1 MATIIDALVVTL
13 KLDNRGFSNEVK
25 KATAE
30 NDKLSAAIDN
40 VSDSSADLTITIK
53 NQADETKKAAKKQD
67 DFTKS
72 INNGIKAIG
81 ALFATIMASSGLSKL
96 ISEIQKSNDQLYF
109 LSKNLGMSAT
119 EIKKWQNMAEM
130 SGGSADGMA
139 ASMSNL
145 SKSLWDLVTIGDS
158 SVLPYFNAL
167 NVGVVD
173 SGGKLRDLDAIL
185 LDVADSLSGMS
196 RPQAYNIAKN
206 MGFDEGTINTL
217 LQGRDAMQEMLDTQR
232 GLVIS
237 SEEELEISRQLN
249 KQNAQVRQGWEGL
262 KTLLANYLMPS
273 LLKFSEMVTGVLMFL
288 NKNRDTAVTVFK
300 GIGIVLGILLIPMV
314 IKAATAFLGMFGAI
328 GLVPLAL
335 LALGSSL
342 WLLYDDFKK
351 WKAGGE
357 SLLGDYWKKWDET
370 ITPIVKM
377 LDDFKD
383 WFKDTTIGKWFTD
396 QDGNLET
403 WKVALGAFGLWFA
416 GKWVIGITAGLLKIG
431 AGFTAMFGWPGL
443 LVAGLI
449 TALGIW
455 QMKLNELDL
464 SPLMTAAAE
473 AKIKFDDLTK
483 SINMFRDAKN
493 GIDKVQAGIRAG
505 SEIIPGGSLA
515 KLAIDNKI
523 VDKVTGK
530 VKKDGLL
537 KSLNDAAVGAYS
549 YLASGKS
556 SSSSGFTATG
566 VDVPNQDKRIY
577 KTSNGDVVREG
588 GSRAWRNNNPSNM
601 IWGEGAK
608 KLGAIGHDFN
618 AQGHV
623 MAIFPDKET
632 GDKAREWMLFESNWA
647 KQLATK
653 SDYGA
658 GLGYRDK
665 TLSQALASHSPPEA
679 ANDTAAYIRDALAAV
694 GGKDKRMGDYTS
706 DERRAILDIIDK
718 KEGWGVGKEYA
729 ANSPKNINAERL
741 LENIVAFNQQISQP
755 LTPNAMPGIQQTMAN
770 SQALQSGSKSIT
782 YNIDSKVENLNVNT
796 SASTISGTVT
806 DARDAWRSDL
816 FQTITP
822 MS

>member
-273 LLKFSEMVTGVLMFL
+273 LLKFSEKVSGFLMFL
-288 NKNRDTAVTVFK
+288 NKNRDTAVTLFK
-300 GIGIVLGILLIPMV
+300 GIGIAIGLFLIPMAL
-314 IKAATAFLGMFGAI
+314 KAATAFMAMFAPLFGGVGLI
-328 GLVPLAL
+328 LLLGLVLA
-335 LALGSSL
+335 G
-342 WLLYDDFKK
+342 LYDDY
-351 WKAGGE
+351 E
-357 SLLGDYWKKWDET
+357 TWKKGGDSLFDYSGWEENIEMVLT
-370 ITPIVKM
+370 ALKG
-377 LDDFKD
+377 LKD

-416 GKWVIGITAGLLKIG
+416 GKWVVGITAGFLKIG
-431 AGFTAMFGWPGL
+431 AGFLALFGWPGL
-443 LVAGLI
+443 LVAGLV

-473 AKIKFDDLTK
+473 AKIKVDDLTK
-483 SINMFRDAKN
+483 SLDMLRNAES
-493 GIDKVQAGIRAG
+493 GGDKAQALIRAG
-505 SEIIPGGSLA
+505 SDIIPGGNFLKMGIDA
-515 KLAIDNKI
+515 KLPEKIRNKI
-523 VDKVTGK
+523 EKDGIKNSVTDLWGSTKDYLVSAGK
-530 VKKDGLL
+530 VQERNKKKSDDGKVASVHKERGLRYN
-537 KSLNDAAVGAYS
+537 SPLNLAYANQQGADNTGGWAKFDTEYNGIR
-549 YLASGKS
+549 AS
-556 SSSSGFTATG
+556 
-566 VDVPNQDKRIY
+566 
-577 KTSNGDVVREG
+577 
-588 GSRAWRNNNPSNM
+588 
-601 IWGEGAK
+601 
-608 KLGAIGHDFN
+608 
-618 AQGHV
+618 
-623 MAIFPDKET
+623 
-632 GDKAREWMLFESNWA
+632 A
-647 KQLATK
+647 KQLKMYYDGTSRAAGYKKLQTV
-653 SDYGA
+653 SDIIHQWAPKGHGKNDPVAYSNTVASRMGV
-658 GLGYRDK
+658 GVKDK
-665 TLSQALASHSPPEA
+665 IDLNNPAVMLSLMKEMSKVENNGKFPYSDQLAMSAIQGTGDPYANA
-679 ANDTAAYIRDALAAV
+679 AN
-694 GGKDKRMGDYTS
+694 
-706 DERRAILDIIDK
+706 
-718 KEGWGVGKEYA
+718 
-729 ANSPKNINAERL
+729 NINK
-741 LENIVAFNQQISQP
+741 FNEFVSKPIA
-755 LTPNAMPGIQQTMAN
+755 PNAAAGTRQIMDN
-770 SQALQSGSKSIT
+770 SQMLQSGSKT
-782 YNIDSKVENLNVNT
+782 VNNNVEANIENINVHT
-796 SASTISGTVT
+796 SASTLSGNVSDGLDVTV
-806 DARDAWRSDL
+806 RDHM
-816 FQTITP
+816 FQLITP

>member
-13 KLDNRGFSNEVK
+13 KLDKGKFSNDAK
-25 KATAE
+25 KATTESDRLA
-30 NDKLSAAIDN
+30 AAID
-40 VSDSSADLTITIK
+40 DLTAAIK
-53 NQADETKKAAKKQD
+53 GQGDETKKAKKKQD

-72 INNGIKAIG
+72 VNNGIKAVG
-81 ALFATIMASSGLSKL
+81 AFFTTILVSSGLSKL

-273 LLKFSEMVTGVLMFL
+273 FLKFSEKVSGFLMFL
-288 NKNRDTAVTVFK
+288 NKNRDTAVTLFK
-300 GIGIVLGILLIPMV
+300 GIGIAIGLFLIPMAL
-314 IKAATAFLGMFGAI
+314 KAATAFMAMFAPLFGGVGLILLLG
-328 GLVPLAL
+328 LAL
-335 LALGSSL
+335 AG
-342 WLLYDDFKK
+342 LYDDY
-351 WKAGGE
+351 E
-357 SLLGDYWKKWDET
+357 TWKKGGDSLFDYSGWEENIEMVLT
-370 ITPIVKM
+370 A
-377 LDDFKD
+377 LKD
-383 WFKDTTIGKWFTD
+383 LKEWFKDTTIGKWFTD
-396 QDGNLET
+396 QDGNIST
-403 WKVALGAFGLWFA
+403 WKAVLGGFLAWFT
-416 GKWVIGITAGLLKIG
+416 GKWVVGFLAGMTTAKFAVMFLSGALLTLTAGLTFAWYHISKLKD
-431 AGFTAMFGWPGL
+431 
-443 LVAGLI
+443 
-449 TALGIW
+449 
-455 QMKLNELDL
+455 LDL

-505 SEIIPGGSLA
+505 SEIIPGGNIFKA
-515 KLAIDNKI
+515 GIDNKI
-523 VDKVTGK
+523 VDKVIDK
-530 VKKDGLL
+530 VRKDGFL
-537 KSLNDAAVGAYS
+537 KSVNDAAVGAYS
-549 YLASGKS
+549 YLASAKYGDT
-556 SSSSGFTATG
+556 SGFTASG
-566 VDVPNQDKRIY
+566 VEVPHQDKRIY
-577 KTSNGDVVREG
+577 KTADGDVVREG
-588 GSRAWRNNNPSNM
+588 GSRSWRNNNPGNIIAGDYADSM
-601 IWGEGAK
+601 
-608 KLGAIGHDFN
+608 GAIGRDKMS
-618 AQGHV
+618 AGHV
-623 MAIFPDKET
+623 MAIFPTEEMGRIAKE
-632 GDKAREWMLFESNWA
+632 
-647 KQLATK
+647 QLIFRGANYK
-653 SDYGA
+653 NLKLSDAISRYA
-658 GLGYRDK
+658 
-665 TLSQALASHSPPEA
+665 PEFNSSGQRI
-679 ANDTAAYIRDALAAV
+679 NDTPQYIKNVLAAV
-694 GGKDKRMGDYTS
+694 GGSEKAMKDYTPS
-706 DERRAILDIIDK
+706 EQKAIIAAMKSTEDWSPGNEYRAGGQNKFDSEK
-718 KEGWGVGKEYA
+718 
-729 ANSPKNINAERL
+729 L
-741 LENIVAFNQQISQP
+741 LNNIVAFNRQISQP

-770 SQALQSGSKSIT
+770 SQALQSSSKSVT

-796 SASTISGTVT
+796 SSSTISGTVS
-806 DARDAWRSDL
+806 DGSNAWRENL

>member
-30 NDKLSAAIDN
+30 NDRLSAAIDN

-139 ASMSNL
+139 ASMSSL

-273 LLKFSEMVTGVLMFL
+273 FLKFSEKVSGFLMFL
-288 NKNRDTAVTVFK
+288 NKNRDTAVTLFK
-300 GIGIVLGILLIPMV
+300 GIGIAIGLFLIPMAL
-314 IKAATAFLGMFGAI
+314 KAATAFMAMFAPLFGGI
-328 GLVPLAL
+328 GLILLLGLVLA
-335 LALGSSL
+335 G
-342 WLLYDDFKK
+342 LYDDY
-351 WKAGGE
+351 E
-357 SLLGDYWKKWDET
+357 TWKKGGDSLFDYSGWEKNIEMVLTALKD
-370 ITPIVKM
+370 
-377 LDDFKD
+377 LKD

-416 GKWVIGITAGLLKIG
+416 GKWVVGITAGLLKIG
-431 AGFTAMFGWPGL
+431 AGFLAMFGWPGL
-443 LVAGLI
+443 LVAGLV

-483 SINMFRDAKN
+483 SINMFRDARN

-505 SEIIPGGSLA
+505 SEIIPGGNIFKA
-515 KLAIDNKI
+515 GIDNKI
-523 VDKVTGK
+523 VDKVIDK
-530 VKKDGLL
+530 VRKDGFL
-537 KSLNDAAVGAYS
+537 KSVNDAAVGAYS
-549 YLASGKS
+549 YLASAKS
-556 SSSSGFTATG
+556 GDTSGFTASG
-566 VDVPNQDKRIY
+566 VEVPHQDKRIY
-577 KTSNGDVVREG
+577 KTADGDVVREG
-588 GSRAWRNNNPSNM
+588 GSRSWRNNNPGNIIAGDYADSM
-601 IWGEGAK
+601 
-608 KLGAIGHDFN
+608 GAIGRDKMS
-618 AQGHV
+618 AGHV
-623 MAIFPDKET
+623 MAIFPTEEMGRIAKE
-632 GDKAREWMLFESNWA
+632 
-647 KQLATK
+647 QLIFRGANYK
-653 SDYGA
+653 NLKLSDAISRYA
-658 GLGYRDK
+658 
-665 TLSQALASHSPPEA
+665 PEFNSSGQRI
-679 ANDTAAYIRDALAAV
+679 NDTPQYIKNVLAAV
-694 GGKDKRMGDYTS
+694 GGSEKAMKDYTPS
-706 DERRAILDIIDK
+706 EQKAIIAAMKSTEDWSPGN
-718 KEGWGVGKEYA
+718 EYRVGGQNKFDSE
-729 ANSPKNINAERL
+729 KL
-741 LENIVAFNQQISQP
+741 LNNIVAFNRQISQP

-770 SQALQSGSKSIT
+770 SQALQSSSKSVT

-796 SASTISGTVT
+796 SSSTISGTVS
-806 DARDAWRSDL
+806 DGSNAWRENL

>member
-13 KLDNRGFSNEVK
+13 KLDKGKFSNDAK
-25 KATAE
+25 KATTESDRLA
-30 NDKLSAAIDN
+30 AAID
-40 VSDSSADLTITIK
+40 DLTAAIK
-53 NQADETKKAAKKQD
+53 GQGDETKKAKKKQD

-72 INNGIKAIG
+72 VNNGIKAVG
-81 ALFATIMASSGLSKL
+81 AFFTAILVSSGLSKL
-96 ISEIQKSNDQLYF
+96 ISEVNRANDQLYF

-217 LQGRDAMQEMLDTQR
+217 LQGRDAMQDMLDTQR

-273 LLKFSEMVTGVLMFL
+273 FLKFSEKVSGFLMFL
-288 NKNRDTAVTVFK
+288 NKNRDTAVTLFK
-300 GIGIVLGILLIPMV
+300 GIGIAIGLFLIPMAL
-314 IKAATAFLGMFGAI
+314 KAATAFMAMFAPLFGGVGLI
-328 GLVPLAL
+328 LLLGLVLA
-335 LALGSSL
+335 G
-342 WLLYDDFKK
+342 LYDDY
-351 WKAGGE
+351 E
-357 SLLGDYWKKWDET
+357 TWKKGGDSLFDYSGWEENIEMVLT
-370 ITPIVKM
+370 ALKG
-377 LDDFKD
+377 LKD

-416 GKWVIGITAGLLKIG
+416 GKWVLGITGGLLKIG
-431 AGFTAMFGWPGL
+431 AGFAAMFGWPGL
-443 LVAGLI
+443 LVAGLV

-505 SEIIPGGSLA
+505 SEIIPGGNIFKA
-515 KLAIDNKI
+515 GIDNKI
-523 VDKVTGK
+523 VDKVIDK
-530 VKKDGLL
+530 VRKDGFL
-537 KSLNDAAVGAYS
+537 KSVNDAAVGAYS
-549 YLASGKS
+549 YLASAKS
-556 SSSSGFTATG
+556 GDTSGFTASG
-566 VDVPNQDKRIY
+566 VEVPHQDKRIY
-577 KTSNGDVVREG
+577 KTADGDVVREG
-588 GSRAWRNNNPSNM
+588 GSRSWRNNNPGNIIAGDYADSM
-601 IWGEGAK
+601 
-608 KLGAIGHDFN
+608 GAIGRDKMS
-618 AQGHV
+618 AGHV
-623 MAIFPDKET
+623 MAIFPTEEMGRIAKE
-632 GDKAREWMLFESNWA
+632 
-647 KQLATK
+647 QLIFRGANYK
-653 SDYGA
+653 NLKLSDAISRYA
-658 GLGYRDK
+658 
-665 TLSQALASHSPPEA
+665 PEFNSSGQRI
-679 ANDTAAYIRDALAAV
+679 NDTPQYIKNVLAVV
-694 GGKDKRMGDYTS
+694 GGSEKAMKDYTPS
-706 DERRAILDIIDK
+706 EQKAIIAAMKSTEDWSPGSEYRAGGQNKFDSEK
-718 KEGWGVGKEYA
+718 
-729 ANSPKNINAERL
+729 L
-741 LENIVAFNQQISQP
+741 LNNIVAFNRQISQP

-770 SQALQSGSKSIT
+770 SQALQSSSKSVT

-796 SASTISGTVT
+796 SSSTISGTVS
-806 DARDAWRSDL
+806 DGSNAWRENL

>member
-13 KLDNRGFSNEVK
+13 KLDKGKFSNDAK
-25 KATAE
+25 KATTESDRLA
-30 NDKLSAAIDN
+30 AAID
-40 VSDSSADLTITIK
+40 DLTAAIK
-53 NQADETKKAAKKQD
+53 GQGDETKKAKKKQD

-72 INNGIKAIG
+72 VNNGIKAVG
-81 ALFATIMASSGLSKL
+81 AFFTTILVSSGLSKL

-217 LQGRDAMQEMLDTQR
+217 LQGRDAMQEMLETQR

-273 LLKFSEMVTGVLMFL
+273 LLKFSEKVSGFLMFL
-288 NKNRDTAVTVFK
+288 NKNRDTAVTLFK
-300 GIGIVLGILLIPMV
+300 GIGIAIGLFLIPMAL
-314 IKAATAFLGMFGAI
+314 KAATAFMAMFAPLFGGVGLI
-328 GLVPLAL
+328 LLLGLVLA
-335 LALGSSL
+335 G
-342 WLLYDDFKK
+342 LYDDY
-351 WKAGGE
+351 E
-357 SLLGDYWKKWDET
+357 TWKKGGDSLFDYSGWEENIEMVLT
-370 ITPIVKM
+370 A
-377 LDDFKD
+377 LKD
-383 WFKDTTIGKWFTD
+383 LKEWFKDTTIGKWFTD
-396 QDGNLET
+396 QDGNLEA

-416 GKWVIGITAGLLKIG
+416 GKWVVGITGGLLKIG
-431 AGFTAMFGWPGL
+431 AGFAAMFGWPGL

-449 TALGIW
+449 TALGLW
-455 QMKLNELDL
+455 QLKLNELDL

-505 SEIIPGGSLA
+505 SEIIPGGNIFKA
-515 KLAIDNKI
+515 GIDNKI
-523 VDKVTGK
+523 VDKVIDK
-530 VKKDGLL
+530 VRKDGFL
-537 KSLNDAAVGAYS
+537 KSVNDAAVGAYS
-549 YLASGKS
+549 YLASAKS
-556 SSSSGFTATG
+556 GDTSGFTASG
-566 VDVPNQDKRIY
+566 VEVPHQDKRIY
-577 KTSNGDVVREG
+577 KTADGDVVREG
-588 GSRAWRNNNPSNM
+588 GSRSWRNNNPGNIIAGDYADSM
-601 IWGEGAK
+601 
-608 KLGAIGHDFN
+608 GAIGRDKMS
-618 AQGHV
+618 AGHV
-623 MAIFPDKET
+623 MAIFPTEEMGRIAKE
-632 GDKAREWMLFESNWA
+632 
-647 KQLATK
+647 QLIFRGANYK
-653 SDYGA
+653 NLKLSDAISRYA
-658 GLGYRDK
+658 
-665 TLSQALASHSPPEA
+665 PEFNSSGQRI
-679 ANDTAAYIRDALAAV
+679 NDTPQYIKNVLAAV
-694 GGKDKRMGDYTS
+694 GGSEKAMKDYTPS
-706 DERRAILDIIDK
+706 EQKAIIAAMKSTED
-718 KEGWGVGKEYA
+718 WSPGKEYKVGGQ
-729 ANSPKNINAERL
+729 NKFDSEKL
-741 LENIVAFNQQISQP
+741 LNNIVAFNRQISQP

-770 SQALQSGSKSIT
+770 SQALQSSSKSVT

-796 SASTISGTVT
+796 SSSTISGTVS
-806 DARDAWRSDL
+806 DGSNAWRENL

>member
-288 NKNRDTAVTVFK
+288 NKNRDTAVSVFK
-300 GIGIVLGILLIPMV
+300 GIGIVLGVLLIPMV
-314 IKAATAFLGMFGAI
+314 IKAATAFLGMFAAI

-335 LALGSSL
+335 FALGAGL

-351 WKAGGE
+351 WKEGGE
-357 SLLGDYWKKWDET
+357 SLLGEYWKKWDST
-370 ITPIVKM
+370 ITPIIKL
-377 LDDFKD
+377 LDKLAD
-383 WFKDTTIGKWFTD
+383 WFKTTTIGKWFTD
-396 QDGNLET
+396 QEGNLNKLELAFAAFAT
-403 WKVALGAFGLWFA
+403 YIATKWAAKMLKAFGRVSKGAA
-416 GKWVIGITAGLLKIG
+416 GVGRGLGKGFVGKAGAVG
-431 AGFTAMFGWPGL
+431 VATYVASD
-443 LVAGLI
+443 LVDYA
-449 TALGIW
+449 
-455 QMKLNELDL
+455 LNEAFGEFDGYQRARTAPTWGYFWKSFFGEGDARWVDGVWVDNRGKQNGARLTENTLDIPTGDPERDTL
-464 SPLMTAAAE
+464 AAKVSKGELSLDEANDILMNGYDISSDTDGEDGSVARNHTERGLRYNSPLNLAYANQKGADNIGGW
-473 AKIKFDDLTK
+473 AKFDTEY
-483 SINMFRDAKN
+483 N
-493 GIDKVQAGIRAG
+493 GIRASANQLKMYYDG
-505 SEIIPGGSLA
+505 TSRAAGYQKLQTVWDIIHQWAPKGHGNNDPESYSNTVASRMGIGA
-515 KLAIDNKI
+515 KDKIDLNDNK
-523 VDKVTGK
+523 TM
-530 VKKDGLL
+530 L
-537 KSLNDAAVGAYS
+537 SL
-549 YLASGKS
+549 
-556 SSSSGFTATG
+556 
-566 VDVPNQDKRIY
+566 
-577 KTSNGDVVREG
+577 
-588 GSRAWRNNNPSNM
+588 M
-601 IWGEGAK
+601 
-608 KLGAIGHDFN
+608 
-618 AQGHV
+618 
-623 MAIFPDKET
+623 KE
-632 GDKAREWMLFESNWA
+632 M
-647 KQLATK
+647 
-653 SDYGA
+653 
-658 GLGYRDK
+658 
-665 TLSQALASHSPPEA
+665 
-679 ANDTAAYIRDALAAV
+679 
-694 GGKDKRMGDYTS
+694 
-706 DERRAILDIIDK
+706 
-718 KEGWGVGKEYA
+718 
-729 ANSPKNINAERL
+729 
-741 LENIVAFNQQISQP
+741 
-755 LTPNAMPGIQQTMAN
+755 
-770 SQALQSGSKSIT
+770 
-782 YNIDSKVENLNVNT
+782 SKVENNNKFPYSDGLAMAAINGTGDPAVNLANSLNSFNEFISKPIAPNAAVGTKQVMDNSQTLQSGNKTINNRVEANFGDININT
-796 SASTISGTVT
+796 SSATVSGNVA
-806 DARDAWRSDL
+806 DATTSARENM
-816 FQTITP
+816 FQLITP

>member
-30 NDKLSAAIDN
+30 NDRLSAAIDN

-300 GIGIVLGILLIPMV
+300 GIGIVLGVLLIPMV

-403 WKVALGAFGLWFA
+403 WKVALGAFGLWFG
-416 GKWVIGITAGLLKIG
+416 GKWVLGITGGLLKIG
-431 AGFTAMFGWPGL
+431 AGFAAMFGWPGL
-443 LVAGLI
+443 LVAGLV

-464 SPLMTAAAE
+464 SPLMTVAAE

-493 GIDKVQAGIRAG
+493 GIDKVHAGIRAG
-505 SEIIPGGSLA
+505 SEIIPGGNIFKA
-515 KLAIDNKI
+515 GIDNKVI
-523 VDKVTGK
+523 EKTK
-530 VKKDGLL
+530 AKIEKDGLKKTL
-537 KSLNDAAVGAYS
+537 SDGWGGLVS
-549 YLASGKS
+549 FMASGS
-556 SSSSGFTATG
+556 SSQSSATS
-566 VDVPNQDKRIY
+566 VSTPSKNKRIY
-577 KTSNGDVVREG
+577 NNSDGGFAREG
-588 GSRAWRNNNPSNM
+588 GSRSWRNNNPGNVEY
-601 IWGEGAK
+601 GDFAK
-608 KLGAIGHDFN
+608 RFGAIGTDGRF
-618 AQGHV
+618 
-623 MAIFPDKET
+623 AIFPTEEAGKKAKEH
-632 GDKAREWMLFESNWA
+632 LIFESGGA
-647 KQLATK
+647 RQLSTK
-653 SDYGA
+653 GDYGA

-665 TLSQALASHSPPEA
+665 TLSQMLTAYAPPEE
-679 ANDTAAYIRDALAAV
+679 NPTDVYIKRVLSAV
-694 GGKDKRMGDYTS
+694 GSEKRMGDYSTE
-706 DERRAILDIIDK
+706 ERAVILEAMK
-718 KEGWGVGKEYA
+718 KVEGWRAGEEYA
-729 ANSPKNINAERL
+729 LSNQKINSEKL
-741 LENIVAFNQQISQP
+741 LENIASFNQQISQP

-770 SQALQSGSKSIT
+770 SQALQAGSKSVT
-782 YNIDSKVENLNVNT
+782 YNITAPVENLNVNT
-796 SASTISGTVT
+796 SATTISGTVS

>member
-13 KLDNRGFSNEVK
+13 KLDNRGFSGEVK

-30 NDKLSAAIDN
+30 NDRLSAAIDG
-40 VSDSSADLTITIK
+40 VTDSSVDLTITIK
-53 NQADETKKAAKKQD
+53 NQADETKKATKKQD

-72 INNGIKAIG
+72 INNGIKALG
-81 ALFATIMASSGLSKL
+81 ALFSTIMVSSGLSKL
-96 ISEIQKSNDQLYF
+96 VTEIQKSNDQLYF

-119 EIKKWQNMAEM
+119 SIKKWQNMAEM

-173 SGGKLRDLDAIL
+173 SGGKLRNLDAIL

-217 LQGRDAMQEMLDTQR
+217 LQGRGAMQEMLDTQR
-232 GLVIS
+232 DMVIS

-249 KQNAQVRQGWEGL
+249 KQNAKVKQGWEGL

-273 LLKFSEMVTGVLMFL
+273 LLKFSEMVTGVLTFL
-288 NKNRDTAVTVFK
+288 NKNRDTAVSVFK
-300 GIGIVLGILLIPMV
+300 GIGIVLGVLLIPMV
-314 IKAATAFLGMFGAI
+314 IKAAMAFLGMFAAI

-335 LALGSSL
+335 FALGASL
-342 WLLYDDFKK
+342 WLMYDDFKK
-351 WKAGGE
+351 WKAGGK
-357 SLLGDYWKKWDET
+357 SLLGEYWKDWDET
-370 ITPIVKM
+370 ITPIIEM
-377 LDDFKD
+377 LDEFKE

-443 LVAGLI
+443 LVAGLV
-449 TALGIW
+449 TALGLW
-455 QMKLNELDL
+455 QLKLNDLDL
-464 SPLMTAAAE
+464 SPLMAAAVD

-493 GIDKVQAGIRAG
+493 GVDKVQAGIRAG
-505 SEIIPGGSLA
+505 SEIIPGGNIFKA
-515 KLAIDNKI
+515 GIDNKVI
-523 VDKVTGK
+523 EKTK
-530 VKKDGLL
+530 AKIEKDGLKKTL
-537 KSLNDAAVGAYS
+537 SDGWGGLVS
-549 YLASGKS
+549 FMASGS
-556 SSSSGFTATG
+556 SSQSSATSASA
-566 VDVPNQDKRIY
+566 PSKNKRIY
-577 KTSNGDVVREG
+577 NNSDGAFAREG
-588 GSRAWRNNNPSNM
+588 GSRSWRNNNPGNVEY
-601 IWGEGAK
+601 GDFAK
-608 KLGAIGHDFN
+608 RFGAIGTDGRF
-618 AQGHV
+618 
-623 MAIFPDKET
+623 AIFPTEEAGKKAKEH
-632 GDKAREWMLFESNWA
+632 LIFESGGA
-647 KQLATK
+647 RQLSTK
-653 SDYGA
+653 GDYGA

-665 TLSQALASHSPPEA
+665 TLSQMLTAYAPPEE
-679 ANDTAAYIRDALAAV
+679 NPTDVYIKRILSAV
-694 GGKDKRMGDYTS
+694 GAEKRMGDYTE
-706 DERRAILDIIDK
+706 DERSVILDAMK
-718 KEGWGVGKEYA
+718 KVEGWRSGEEYA
-729 ANSPKNINAERL
+729 LNQPKINSEKL
-741 LENIVAFNQQISQP
+741 LDNLVSFNQTISQP

-770 SQALQSGSKSIT
+770 SQALQSGSKSVT
-782 YNIDSKVENLNVNT
+782 YNITAPVENLNVNT
-796 SASTISGTVT
+796 TSTTVSGTVS
-806 DARDAWRSDL
+806 DGGIAWRENM
-816 FQTITP
+816 FQTVTP

>member
-217 LQGRDAMQEMLDTQR
+217 LQGRDAMEGMLDTQR

-273 LLKFSEMVTGVLMFL
+273 FLKFSEKVSGFLMFL
-288 NKNRDTAVTVFK
+288 NKNRDTAVTLFK
-300 GIGIVLGILLIPMV
+300 GIGIAIGLFLIPMAL
-314 IKAATAFLGMFGAI
+314 KAATAFMAMFAPLFGGVGLI
-328 GLVPLAL
+328 LLLGLVLA
-335 LALGSSL
+335 G
-342 WLLYDDFKK
+342 LYDDY
-351 WKAGGE
+351 E
-357 SLLGDYWKKWDET
+357 TWKKGGDSLFDYSGWEENIEMVLT
-370 ITPIVKM
+370 S
-377 LDDFKD
+377 LKD
-383 WFKDTTIGKWFTD
+383 LKEWFKDTTIGKWFTD

-403 WKVALGAFGLWFA
+403 WKVGLGAFGLWFA
-416 GKWVIGITAGLLKIG
+416 GKWVVGITAGLLKIG
-431 AGFTAMFGWPGL
+431 AGFAAMFGWPGL
-443 LVAGLI
+443 LVAGLV

-483 SINMFRDAKN
+483 SINMFRDARN

-505 SEIIPGGSLA
+505 SEIIPGGNIFKA
-515 KLAIDNKI
+515 GIDNKI
-523 VDKVTGK
+523 VEKTK
-530 VKKDGLL
+530 AKIEKDGLKKTL
-537 KSLNDAAVGAYS
+537 SDGWGGLVS
-549 YLASGKS
+549 FMASGS
-556 SSSSGFTATG
+556 SSQSSATS
-566 VDVPNQDKRIY
+566 VSAPSKNKRIY
-577 KTSNGDVVREG
+577 NNSDGGLAKEG
-588 GSRAWRNNNPSNM
+588 GSRSWRNNNPGNVEY
-601 IWGEGAK
+601 GDFAK
-608 KLGAIGHDFN
+608 RFGAIGTDGRF
-618 AQGHV
+618 
-623 MAIFPDKET
+623 AIFPTEEAGKKAKEH
-632 GDKAREWMLFESNWA
+632 LIFESGGA
-647 KQLATK
+647 RQLSTK
-653 SDYGA
+653 GDYGA

-665 TLSQALASHSPPEA
+665 TLSQMLTAYAPPEE
-679 ANDTAAYIRDALAAV
+679 NPTDVYIKRVLSAV
-694 GGKDKRMGDYTS
+694 GSEKRMGDYSTE
-706 DERRAILDIIDK
+706 ERAVILEAMK
-718 KEGWGVGKEYA
+718 KVEGWRVGEEYA
-729 ANSPKNINAERL
+729 LGNPKINSEKL
-741 LENIVAFNQQISQP
+741 LENIASFNQQISQP

-770 SQALQSGSKSIT
+770 SQALQSGSKSVT

-806 DARDAWRSDL
+806 DAHDAWRSDL

>member
-30 NDKLSAAIDN
+30 NDRLSAAIDN

-300 GIGIVLGILLIPMV
+300 GIGIVLGVLLIPMV
-314 IKAATAFLGMFGAI
+314 IKAAAAFLGMFGAI

-416 GKWVIGITAGLLKIG
+416 GKWVVGITGGLLKIG
-431 AGFTAMFGWPGL
+431 AGFAAMFGWPGL
-443 LVAGLI
+443 LVAGLV

-483 SINMFRDAKN
+483 SINMFRDSKN

-505 SEIIPGGSLA
+505 SEIIPGGNIF
-515 KLAIDNKI
+515 KTGIDNKI
-523 VDKVTGK
+523 VDKVIDK
-530 VKKDGLL
+530 VRKDGFL
-537 KSLNDAAVGAYS
+537 KSVNDAAVGAYS
-549 YLASGKS
+549 YLS
-556 SSSSGFTATG
+556 SAKYGDTSGFTASG
-566 VDVPNQDKRIY
+566 VEVPHWNKRVFKTQD
-577 KTSNGDVVREG
+577 GDVKREG
-588 GSRAWRNNNPSNM
+588 GSRSWRNNNPGNVEY
-601 IWGEGAK
+601 GDFAK
-608 KLGAIGHDFN
+608 KFGAIGTDGRF
-618 AQGHV
+618 
-623 MAIFPDKET
+623 AIFPTEEAGRKAKEY
-632 GDKAREWMLFESNWA
+632 LIFESNGGR
-647 KQLATK
+647 QLSTK
-653 SDYGA
+653 GDYGA
-658 GLGYRDK
+658 GLGYKDK
-665 TLSQALASHSPPEA
+665 TLSQML
-679 ANDTAAYIRDALAAV
+679 TAYAPKEENITNGYIKSVLSAV
-694 GGKDKRMGDYTS
+694 GVEKRMGDYTS
-706 DERRAILDIIDK
+706 EERAVILEAMK
-718 KEGWGVGKEYA
+718 KVEGWDAGDETRAGH
-729 ANSPKNINAERL
+729 PKIDAGRL
-741 LENIVAFNQQISQP
+741 LANLTSFNQQISQP
-755 LTPNAMPGIQQTMAN
+755 LTPNAIPGIQQTIAN
-770 SQALQSGSKSIT
+770 SEALQSSSKSVT

-796 SASTISGTVT
+796 SSSTISGAVS
-806 DARDAWRSDL
+806 DGSNAWRENL

>member
-13 KLDNRGFSNEVK
+13 KLDKGKFSNDAK
-25 KATAE
+25 KATTESDRLA
-30 NDKLSAAIDN
+30 AAID
-40 VSDSSADLTITIK
+40 DLTAAIK
-53 NQADETKKAAKKQD
+53 GQGDETKKAKKKQD

-72 INNGIKAIG
+72 VNNGIKAVG
-81 ALFATIMASSGLSKL
+81 AFFTTILVSSGLSKL
-96 ISEIQKSNDQLYF
+96 ISEVNRANDQLYF

-249 KQNAQVRQGWEGL
+249 KQNAKVRQGWEGL

-273 LLKFSEMVTGVLMFL
+273 FLKFSEKVSGFLMFL
-288 NKNRDTAVTVFK
+288 NKNRDTAVTLFK
-300 GIGIVLGILLIPMV
+300 GIGIAIGLFLIPMAL
-314 IKAATAFLGMFGAI
+314 KAATAFMAMFAPLFGGVGLI
-328 GLVPLAL
+328 LLLGLVLA
-335 LALGSSL
+335 G
-342 WLLYDDFKK
+342 LYDDY
-351 WKAGGE
+351 E
-357 SLLGDYWKKWDET
+357 TWKKGGDSLFDYSGWEENIEMVLT
-370 ITPIVKM
+370 ALKG
-377 LDDFKD
+377 LKD

-416 GKWVIGITAGLLKIG
+416 GKWVVGITAGLLKIG
-431 AGFTAMFGWPGL
+431 AGFAAMFGWPGL
-443 LVAGLI
+443 LVAGLV

-505 SEIIPGGSLA
+505 SEIIPGGNIFKA
-515 KLAIDNKI
+515 GIDNKI
-523 VDKVTGK
+523 VEKTK
-530 VKKDGLL
+530 AKIEKDGLKKTL
-537 KSLNDAAVGAYS
+537 SDGWGGLVS
-549 YLASGKS
+549 FMASGS
-556 SSSSGFTATG
+556 SSQSSATS
-566 VDVPNQDKRIY
+566 VSAPSKNKRIY
-577 KTSNGDVVREG
+577 NNSDGGFAKEG
-588 GSRAWRNNNPSNM
+588 GSRSWRNNNPGNVEY
-601 IWGEGAK
+601 GDFAK
-608 KLGAIGHDFN
+608 RFGAIGTDGRF
-618 AQGHV
+618 
-623 MAIFPDKET
+623 AIFPTEEAGKKAKEH
-632 GDKAREWMLFESNWA
+632 LIFESGGA
-647 KQLATK
+647 RQLSTK
-653 SDYGA
+653 GDYGA

-665 TLSQALASHSPPEA
+665 TLSQMLTAYAPPEE
-679 ANDTAAYIRDALAAV
+679 NPTDVYIKRVLSAV
-694 GGKDKRMGDYTS
+694 GSEKRMGDYSTE
-706 DERRAILDIIDK
+706 ERAVILEAMK
-718 KEGWGVGKEYA
+718 KVEGWRVGEEYA
-729 ANSPKNINAERL
+729 LGNPKINSEKL
-741 LENIVAFNQQISQP
+741 LENIASFNQQISQP

-770 SQALQSGSKSIT
+770 SQALQSGSKSVT

>member
-13 KLDNRGFSNEVK
+13 KLDNRGFSGEVK

-30 NDKLSAAIDN
+30 NDKLSAAIDG
-40 VSDSSADLTITIK
+40 VTDSSVDLTITIK
-53 NQADETKKAAKKQD
+53 NQADETKKATKKQD

-72 INNGIKAIG
+72 INNGIKALG
-81 ALFATIMASSGLSKL
+81 ALFSTIMVSSGLSKL
-96 ISEIQKSNDQLYF
+96 VAELQKSNDQLYF

-119 EIKKWQNMAEM
+119 SIKKWQNMAEM

-217 LQGRDAMQEMLDTQR
+217 LQGRDAMREMLDTQR
-232 GLVIS
+232 DMVIS

-249 KQNAQVRQGWEGL
+249 KQNAKVKQGWEGL

-273 LLKFSEMVTGVLMFL
+273 LLKFSESVSGFLMFL
-288 NKNRDTAVTVFK
+288 NKNRDVAVTLFK
-300 GIGIVLGILLIPMV
+300 GIGIAIGLFLIPMAL
-314 IKAATAFLGMFGAI
+314 KAGTAFLAMFAPLFG
-328 GLVPLAL
+328 GLGLILLLGLAL
-335 LALGSSL
+335 TG
-342 WLLYDDFKK
+342 LYDDYET
-351 WKAGGE
+351 WKNGGD
-357 SLLGDYWKKWDET
+357 SLFDYSGWEENIEMVLT
-370 ITPIVKM
+370 A
-377 LDDFKD
+377 LKD
-383 WFKDTTIGKWFTD
+383 MKEWFKDTTVGKWFTD

-449 TALGIW
+449 TALGLW
-455 QMKLNELDL
+455 QLKLNDLDL
-464 SPLMTAAAE
+464 SPLMAAAVE

-493 GIDKVQAGIRAG
+493 GVDKVQAGIRAG

-523 VDKVTGK
+523 VDKVAGK
-530 VKKDGLL
+530 IKKDGFL

-549 YLASGKS
+549 YLSSGKS
-556 SSSSGFTATG
+556 SNSSGFTATG
-566 VDVPNQDKRIY
+566 VEVPNQDKRIY
-577 KTSNGDVVREG
+577 KTANGDVIREG

-601 IWGEGAK
+601 IWGGAAK
-608 KLGAIGHDFN
+608 RLGAIGHDEKR
-618 AQGHV
+618 QGHV
-623 MAIFPDKET
+623 MAIFPNKEA
-632 GDKAREWMLFESNWA
+632 GDKAREYMLFESGWG

-653 SDYGA
+653 GDYGA
-658 GLGYRDK
+658 GLGYKDK
-665 TLSQALASHSPPEA
+665 TVAQALTSHSPPEA
-679 ANDTAAYIRDALAAV
+679 GNDTAAYIRDALAAL
-694 GGKDKRMGDYTS
+694 GGQNKRMGDLTP
-706 DERRAILDIIDK
+706 DERRTLLDVIDK
-718 KEGWGVGKEYA
+718 KEGQDEGNEYTKNA
-729 ANSPKNINAERL
+729 PKRIDSEKL
-741 LENIVAFNQQISQP
+741 LSHLIAFNQNVSQP
-755 LTPNAMPGIQQTMAN
+755 LTPNAMPGIQQTMVN
-770 SQALQSGSKSIT
+770 SQALQSGSKPVT
-782 YNIDSKVENLNVNT
+782 YNITAPVENLNVNT
-796 SASTISGTVT
+796 TSTTVSGTVS
-806 DARDAWRSDL
+806 DGGIAWRESL

>member
-40 VSDSSADLTITIK
+40 VSDSSANLTITIK
-53 NQADETKKAAKKQD
+53 NQADETKKAKKKQD

-273 LLKFSEMVTGVLMFL
+273 VLKFSEKVSGFLMFL
-288 NKNRDTAVTVFK
+288 NKNRDTAVMVFK
-300 GIGIVLGILLIPMV
+300 GIGIVLGVLLIPMV
-314 IKAATAFLGMFGAI
+314 IKAATAFLGMFAAI

-335 LALGSSL
+335 FALGAGL

-351 WKAGGE
+351 WKEGGK
-357 SLLGDYWKKWDET
+357 SLLGEYWKDWDET

-377 LDDFKD
+377 LDDFRN

-403 WKVALGAFGLWFA
+403 WKAGLGAAAIYFGSKFVKPLSA
-416 GKWVIGITAGLLKIG
+416 GISSLSKLFRLLLRWPMLVI
-431 AGFTAMFGWPGL
+431 AGFSLAWYH
-443 LVAGLI
+443 I
-449 TALGIW
+449 S
-455 QMKLNELDL
+455 KLKDLDL
-464 SPLMTAAAE
+464 SPLMAAVGE

-505 SEIIPGGSLA
+505 SDLLMGGNLL
-515 KLAIDNKI
+515 KIGIDNK
-523 VDKVTGK
+523 VADKVIDK
-530 VKKDGLL
+530 IKKDGFA
-537 KSLNDAAVGAYS
+537 KSVKDAAVGAYS
-549 YLASGKS
+549 YLSSAKSGDT
-556 SSSSGFTATG
+556 SGFTASG
-566 VDVPNQDKRIY
+566 VDVPHWNKRIF
-577 KTSNGDVVREG
+577 KTENGDVKREG
-588 GSRAWRNNNPSNM
+588 GSRSWRNNNPGN
-601 IWGEGAK
+601 IEYGDFAK
-608 KLGAIGHDFN
+608 KFGAIGTDGRF
-618 AQGHV
+618 
-623 MAIFPDKET
+623 AIFPTEEAGRKAKEY
-632 GDKAREWMLFESNWA
+632 LIFESNGGR
-647 KQLATK
+647 QLSTK
-653 SDYGA
+653 GDYGA
-658 GLGYRDK
+658 GLGYKDK
-665 TLSQALASHSPPEA
+665 TLSQML
-679 ANDTAAYIRDALAAV
+679 TAYAPKEENITNGYIKSVLSAV
-694 GGKDKRMGDYTS
+694 GVEKRMGDYTS
-706 DERRAILDIIDK
+706 EERSVILEAMK
-718 KEGWGVGKEYA
+718 KVEGWDAGDETRVGQ
-729 ANSPKNINAERL
+729 PKIDAGRL
-741 LENIVAFNQQISQP
+741 LANLTSFNQQISQP

-770 SQALQSGSKSIT
+770 SQALQSSSKSVT

-796 SASTISGTVT
+796 SSSTISGAVS
-806 DARDAWRSDL
+806 DGSNAWRENL

>member
-30 NDKLSAAIDN
+30 NDRLSAAIDN

-249 KQNAQVRQGWEGL
+249 KQNAKVRQGWEGL

-288 NKNRDTAVTVFK
+288 NKNRDTAVSVFK
-300 GIGIVLGILLIPMV
+300 GIGIVLGVLLIPMV
-314 IKAATAFLGMFGAI
+314 IKAATAFLGMFAAI

-335 LALGSSL
+335 FALGAGL

-351 WKAGGE
+351 WKEGGE
-357 SLLGDYWKKWDET
+357 SLLGEYWKKWDET

-416 GKWVIGITAGLLKIG
+416 GKWVVGITAGLLKIG
-431 AGFTAMFGWPGL
+431 AGFLAMFGWPGL
-443 LVAGLI
+443 LVAGLV

-505 SEIIPGGSLA
+505 SEIIPGGNIFKA
-515 KLAIDNKI
+515 GIDNKI
-523 VDKVTGK
+523 IDKVIDK
-530 VKKDGLL
+530 VRKDGFL
-537 KSLNDAAVGAYS
+537 KSVNDAAVGAYS
-549 YLASGKS
+549 YLASAKS
-556 SSSSGFTATG
+556 GDTSGFTASG
-566 VDVPNQDKRIY
+566 VEVPHQDKRIY
-577 KTSNGDVVREG
+577 KTADGDVVREG
-588 GSRAWRNNNPSNM
+588 GSRSWRNNNPGNIIAGDYADSM
-601 IWGEGAK
+601 
-608 KLGAIGHDFN
+608 GAIGRDKMS
-618 AQGHV
+618 AGHV
-623 MAIFPDKET
+623 MAIFPTEEMGRIAKE
-632 GDKAREWMLFESNWA
+632 
-647 KQLATK
+647 QLIFRGANYK
-653 SDYGA
+653 NLKLSDAISRYA
-658 GLGYRDK
+658 
-665 TLSQALASHSPPEA
+665 PEFNSSGQRI
-679 ANDTAAYIRDALAAV
+679 NDTPQYIKNVLAAV
-694 GGKDKRMGDYTS
+694 GGSEKAMKDYTPS
-706 DERRAILDIIDK
+706 EQKAIIAAMKSTEDWSPGN
-718 KEGWGVGKEYA
+718 EYRVGGQNKFDSE
-729 ANSPKNINAERL
+729 KL
-741 LENIVAFNQQISQP
+741 LNNIVAFNRQISQP

-770 SQALQSGSKSIT
+770 SQALQSSSKSVT

-796 SASTISGTVT
+796 SSSTISGTVS
-806 DARDAWRSDL
+806 DGSNAWRENL

>member
-13 KLDNRGFSNEVK
+13 KLDKGKFSNDAK
-25 KATAE
+25 KATTESDRLA
-30 NDKLSAAIDN
+30 AAID
-40 VSDSSADLTITIK
+40 DLTAAIK
-53 NQADETKKAAKKQD
+53 GLGDETKKAKKKQD

-72 INNGIKAIG
+72 VNNGIKAVG
-81 ALFATIMASSGLSKL
+81 AFFTTILVSSGLSKL
-96 ISEIQKSNDQLYF
+96 ISEVNRANDQLYF

-249 KQNAQVRQGWEGL
+249 KQNAKVRQGWEGL

-273 LLKFSEMVTGVLMFL
+273 FLKFSEKVSGFLMFL
-288 NKNRDTAVTVFK
+288 NKNRDTAVTLFK
-300 GIGIVLGILLIPMV
+300 GIGIAIGLFLIPMAL
-314 IKAATAFLGMFGAI
+314 KAATAFMAMFAPLFGGI
-328 GLVPLAL
+328 GLILLLGLVLA
-335 LALGSSL
+335 G
-342 WLLYDDFKK
+342 LYDDY
-351 WKAGGE
+351 E
-357 SLLGDYWKKWDET
+357 TWKKGGDSLFDYSGWEENIEMVLT
-370 ITPIVKM
+370 A
-377 LDDFKD
+377 LKD
-383 WFKDTTIGKWFTD
+383 LKEWFKDTTIGKWFTD

-403 WKVALGAFGLWFA
+403 WKVVLGAFGLWFA
-416 GKWVIGITAGLLKIG
+416 GKWVVGITGGLLKIG
-431 AGFTAMFGWPGL
+431 AGFLALFGWPGL
-443 LVAGLI
+443 LVAGLV

-505 SEIIPGGSLA
+505 SEIIPGGNIFKA
-515 KLAIDNKI
+515 GIDNKI
-523 VDKVTGK
+523 VDKVIDK
-530 VKKDGLL
+530 VRKDGFL
-537 KSLNDAAVGAYS
+537 KSVNDAAVGAYS
-549 YLASGKS
+549 YLASAKS
-556 SSSSGFTATG
+556 GDTSGFTASG
-566 VDVPNQDKRIY
+566 VEVPHQDKRIY
-577 KTSNGDVVREG
+577 KTADGDVVREG
-588 GSRAWRNNNPSNM
+588 GSRSWRNNNPGNIIAGDYADSM
-601 IWGEGAK
+601 
-608 KLGAIGHDFN
+608 GAIGRDKMS
-618 AQGHV
+618 AGHV
-623 MAIFPDKET
+623 MAIFPTEEMGRIAKE
-632 GDKAREWMLFESNWA
+632 
-647 KQLATK
+647 QLIFRGANYK
-653 SDYGA
+653 NLKLSDAISRYA
-658 GLGYRDK
+658 
-665 TLSQALASHSPPEA
+665 PEFNSSGQRI
-679 ANDTAAYIRDALAAV
+679 NDTPQYIKNVLAAV
-694 GGKDKRMGDYTS
+694 GGSEKAMKDYTPS
-706 DERRAILDIIDK
+706 EQKAIIAAMKSTEDWRPGNEYRAGGQNKFDSEK
-718 KEGWGVGKEYA
+718 
-729 ANSPKNINAERL
+729 L
-741 LENIVAFNQQISQP
+741 LNNIVAFNRQISQP

-770 SQALQSGSKSIT
+770 SQALQSSSKSVT

-796 SASTISGTVT
+796 SSSTISGTVS
-806 DARDAWRSDL
+806 DGSNAWRENL

>member
-13 KLDNRGFSNEVK
+13 KLDKGKFSNDAK
-25 KATAE
+25 KATTESDRLA
-30 NDKLSAAIDN
+30 AAID
-40 VSDSSADLTITIK
+40 DLTAAIK
-53 NQADETKKAAKKQD
+53 GQGDETKKAKKKQD

-72 INNGIKAIG
+72 VNNGIKAVG
-81 ALFATIMASSGLSKL
+81 AFFTTILVSSGLSKL
-96 ISEIQKSNDQLYF
+96 ISEVNRANDQLYF

-273 LLKFSEMVTGVLMFL
+273 FLKFSEKVSGFLMFL
-288 NKNRDTAVTVFK
+288 NKNRDTAVTMFK
-300 GIGIVLGILLIPMV
+300 GIGIAIGLFLIPMAL
-314 IKAATAFLGMFGAI
+314 KAATAFMAMFAPLFGGVGLI
-328 GLVPLAL
+328 LLLGLVLA
-335 LALGSSL
+335 G
-342 WLLYDDFKK
+342 LYDDY
-351 WKAGGE
+351 E
-357 SLLGDYWKKWDET
+357 TWKKGGNSLFDYSGWEENIEMVLT
-370 ITPIVKM
+370 A
-377 LDDFKD
+377 LKD
-383 WFKDTTIGKWFTD
+383 LKEWFKDTTIGKWFTD
-396 QDGNLET
+396 QDGNLEA

-416 GKWVIGITAGLLKIG
+416 GKWVVGITGGLLKIG
-431 AGFTAMFGWPGL
+431 SGFLALFGWPGL
-443 LVAGLI
+443 LVAGLV

-483 SINMFRDAKN
+483 SINMFRNARN

-556 SSSSGFTATG
+556 SNSSGFTATG
-566 VDVPNQDKRIY
+566 VEVPNQDKRIY
-577 KTSNGDVVREG
+577 KTANGDVIREG

-601 IWGEGAK
+601 IWGDAAK
-608 KLGAIGHDFN
+608 RLGAIGHDEKRH
-618 AQGHV
+618 GHV
-623 MAIFPDKET
+623 MAIFPDRET
-632 GDKAREWMLFESNWA
+632 GDKAREYMLFESGWG

-653 SDYGA
+653 GDYGA

-665 TLSQALASHSPPEA
+665 TVSQALTSHSPPEA
-679 ANDTAAYIRDALAAV
+679 GNDTAAYIRDALEAL
-694 GGKDKRMGDYTS
+694 GGQNKRMGDLTQN
-706 DERRAILDIIDK
+706 ERRILLDIIDK
-718 KEGWGVGKEYA
+718 KEGQGAGVEYTTNA
-729 ANSPKNINAERL
+729 PKRIDTEKL
-741 LENIVAFNQQISQP
+741 LSNLVSFNEQISQP

-770 SQALQSGSKSIT
+770 SQALQSGSKSVT
-782 YNIDSKVENLNVNT
+782 YNITAPVENLNVNT

>member
-40 VSDSSADLTITIK
+40 VSDSSANLTITIK
-53 NQADETKKAAKKQD
+53 NQADETKKAKKKQD

-249 KQNAQVRQGWEGL
+249 KQNAKVRQGWEGL

-273 LLKFSEMVTGVLMFL
+273 VLKFSEKVSGFLMFL
-288 NKNRDTAVTVFK
+288 NKNRDTAVMVFK
-300 GIGIVLGILLIPMV
+300 GIGIVLGVLLIPMV
-314 IKAATAFLGMFGAI
+314 IKAATAFLGMFAAI

-335 LALGSSL
+335 FALGAGL

-351 WKAGGE
+351 WKEGGK
-357 SLLGDYWKKWDET
+357 SLLGEYWKDWDET
-370 ITPIVKM
+370 ITPIVRM
-377 LDDFKD
+377 LDDFKE

-403 WKVALGAFGLWFA
+403 WKAGLGAAALYFGSKFVKPLSA
-416 GKWVIGITAGLLKIG
+416 GISSLSKLFRLLLRWPMLVI
-431 AGFTAMFGWPGL
+431 AGFSLAWYH
-443 LVAGLI
+443 I
-449 TALGIW
+449 S
-455 QMKLNELDL
+455 KLKDLDL
-464 SPLMTAAAE
+464 SPLMAAAGE

-483 SINMFRDAKN
+483 SINMFRNAKN

-505 SEIIPGGSLA
+505 SEIIPGGNIFKA
-515 KLAIDNKI
+515 GIDNKI
-523 VDKVTGK
+523 VEKTK
-530 VKKDGLL
+530 AKIEKDGLKKTL
-537 KSLNDAAVGAYS
+537 SDGWGGLVS
-549 YLASGKS
+549 FMASGS
-556 SSSSGFTATG
+556 SSQSSATS
-566 VDVPNQDKRIY
+566 VSAPSKNKRIY
-577 KTSNGDVVREG
+577 NNSDGGFVKEG
-588 GSRAWRNNNPSNM
+588 GSRSWRNNNPGNVEY
-601 IWGEGAK
+601 GDFAK
-608 KLGAIGHDFN
+608 RFGAIGTDGRF
-618 AQGHV
+618 
-623 MAIFPDKET
+623 AIFPTEEAGKKAKEH
-632 GDKAREWMLFESNWA
+632 LIFESGGA
-647 KQLATK
+647 RQLSTK
-653 SDYGA
+653 GDYGA

-665 TLSQALASHSPPEA
+665 TLSQMLTAYAPPEE
-679 ANDTAAYIRDALAAV
+679 NPTDVYIKRVLSAV
-694 GGKDKRMGDYTS
+694 GSEKRMGDYSTE
-706 DERRAILDIIDK
+706 ERAVILEAMK
-718 KEGWGVGKEYA
+718 KVEGWRVGKEYA
-729 ANSPKNINAERL
+729 LGNSKINSEKL
-741 LENIVAFNQQISQP
+741 LENIASFNQQISQP

-796 SASTISGTVT
+796 SASTISGAVT

>member
-30 NDKLSAAIDN
+30 NDRLSAAIDN

-273 LLKFSEMVTGVLMFL
+273 FLKFSEKVSGFLMFL
-288 NKNRDTAVTVFK
+288 NKNRDTAVTLFK
-300 GIGIVLGILLIPMV
+300 GIGIAIGLFLVPMAL
-314 IKAATAFLGMFGAI
+314 KAATAFMAMFAPLFGGVGLI
-328 GLVPLAL
+328 LLLGLVLA
-335 LALGSSL
+335 G
-342 WLLYDDFKK
+342 LYDDY
-351 WKAGGE
+351 E
-357 SLLGDYWKKWDET
+357 TWKKGGDSLFDYSGWEENIEMVLT
-370 ITPIVKM
+370 A
-377 LDDFKD
+377 LKD
-383 WFKDTTIGKWFTD
+383 LKEWFKDTTIGKWFTD

-403 WKVALGAFGLWFA
+403 WKVALGAFGLWFG
-416 GKWVIGITAGLLKIG
+416 GKWVLGITGGLLKIG
-431 AGFTAMFGWPGL
+431 AGFAAMFGWPGL
-443 LVAGLI
+443 LVAGLV

-505 SEIIPGGSLA
+505 SEIIPGGNIFKAS
-515 KLAIDNKI
+515 IDNKI
-523 VDKVTGK
+523 VDKVIDK
-530 VKKDGLL
+530 VRKDGFL
-537 KSLNDAAVGAYS
+537 KSVNDAAVGAYS
-549 YLASGKS
+549 YLASAKS
-556 SSSSGFTATG
+556 GDTSGFTASG
-566 VDVPNQDKRIY
+566 VEVPHWNKRVFKTQD
-577 KTSNGDVVREG
+577 GDVKREG
-588 GSRAWRNNNPSNM
+588 GSRSWRNNNPGNVEY
-601 IWGEGAK
+601 GDFAK
-608 KLGAIGHDFN
+608 KFGAIGTDGRF
-618 AQGHV
+618 
-623 MAIFPDKET
+623 AIFPTEEAGRKAKEY
-632 GDKAREWMLFESNWA
+632 LIFESNGGR
-647 KQLATK
+647 QLSTK
-653 SDYGA
+653 GDYGA
-658 GLGYRDK
+658 GLGYKDK
-665 TLSQALASHSPPEA
+665 TLSQML
-679 ANDTAAYIRDALAAV
+679 TAYAPKEENITNGYIKSVLSAV
-694 GGKDKRMGDYTS
+694 GVEKRMGDYTS
-706 DERRAILDIIDK
+706 EERAVILEAMK
-718 KEGWGVGKEYA
+718 KVEGWDAGDETRAGH
-729 ANSPKNINAERL
+729 PKIDAGRL
-741 LENIVAFNQQISQP
+741 LANLTSFNQQISQP
-755 LTPNAMPGIQQTMAN
+755 LTPNAMPGIQQTMTN
-770 SQALQSGSKSIT
+770 SQALQSSSKSVT

-796 SASTISGTVT
+796 SSSTISGTVS
-806 DARDAWRSDL
+806 DGSNAWRENL

>member
-13 KLDNRGFSNEVK
+13 KLDKGKFSNDAK
-25 KATAE
+25 KATTESDRLA
-30 NDKLSAAIDN
+30 AAID
-40 VSDSSADLTITIK
+40 DLTAAIK
-53 NQADETKKAAKKQD
+53 GQGDETKKAKKKQD

-72 INNGIKAIG
+72 VNNGIKAVG
-81 ALFATIMASSGLSKL
+81 AFFTTILVSSGLSKL
-96 ISEIQKSNDQLYF
+96 ISEVNRANDQLYF

-273 LLKFSEMVTGVLMFL
+273 LLKFSELVTGVLMFL
-288 NKNRDTAVTVFK
+288 NKNRDTAVSVFK
-300 GIGIVLGILLIPMV
+300 GIGIVLGVLLIPMV

-351 WKAGGE
+351 WKSGGE
-357 SLLGDYWKKWDET
+357 SLLGEYWKKWDET

-403 WKVALGAFGLWFA
+403 WKVGLGAAALYFGSKFVKPLSA
-416 GKWVIGITAGLLKIG
+416 GISSLSKLFRFLFRWPMLII
-431 AGFTAMFGWPGL
+431 AGFSMAWYH
-443 LVAGLI
+443 I
-449 TALGIW
+449 S
-455 QMKLNELDL
+455 KLNDLDL
-464 SPLMTAAAE
+464 SPLMAAAGK

-493 GIDKVQAGIRAG
+493 GIYKVQAGIRAG
-505 SEIIPGGSLA
+505 SEIIPGGNIFKA
-515 KLAIDNKI
+515 GIDNKI
-523 VDKVTGK
+523 VEKTK
-530 VKKDGLL
+530 AKIEKDGLKKTL
-537 KSLNDAAVGAYS
+537 SDGWGGLVS
-549 YLASGKS
+549 FMASGS
-556 SSSSGFTATG
+556 SSQSSATS
-566 VDVPNQDKRIY
+566 VSAPSKNKRIY
-577 KTSNGDVVREG
+577 NNSDGGFAREG
-588 GSRAWRNNNPSNM
+588 GSRSWRNNNPGNVEY
-601 IWGEGAK
+601 GDFAK
-608 KLGAIGHDFN
+608 RFGAIGTDGRF
-618 AQGHV
+618 
-623 MAIFPDKET
+623 AIFPTEEAGKKAKEH
-632 GDKAREWMLFESNWA
+632 LIFESGGA
-647 KQLATK
+647 RQLSTK
-653 SDYGA
+653 GDYGA

-665 TLSQALASHSPPEA
+665 TLSQMLTAYAPPEE
-679 ANDTAAYIRDALAAV
+679 NPTDVYIKRVLSAV
-694 GGKDKRMGDYTS
+694 GSEKRMGDYSTE
-706 DERRAILDIIDK
+706 ERAVILEAMK
-718 KEGWGVGKEYA
+718 KVEGWRVGEEYA
-729 ANSPKNINAERL
+729 LGNPKINSEKL
-741 LENIVAFNQQISQP
+741 LENIASFNQQISQP

-770 SQALQSGSKSIT
+770 SQALQSGSKSVT

>member
-30 NDKLSAAIDN
+30 NDRLSAAIDN

-273 LLKFSEMVTGVLMFL
+273 LLKFSEVITGVLMFL
-288 NKNRDTAVTVFK
+288 NKNRDTAVTLFK
-300 GIGIVLGILLIPMV
+300 GIGIAIGLFLIPMAL
-314 IKAATAFLGMFGAI
+314 KAATAFMTMFAPLFGGVGLI
-328 GLVPLAL
+328 LLLGLVLA
-335 LALGSSL
+335 G
-342 WLLYDDFKK
+342 LYDDY
-351 WKAGGE
+351 E
-357 SLLGDYWKKWDET
+357 TWKKGGDSLFDYSGWEENIEMVLT
-370 ITPIVKM
+370 A
-377 LDDFKD
+377 LKD
-383 WFKDTTIGKWFTD
+383 LKEWFKDTTIGKWFTD
-396 QDGNLET
+396 QDDNLEA

-416 GKWVIGITAGLLKIG
+416 GKWVVGITGGLLKIG
-431 AGFTAMFGWPGL
+431 AGFAAMFGWPGL
-443 LVAGLI
+443 LVAGLV

-505 SEIIPGGSLA
+505 SEIIPGGNIFKA
-515 KLAIDNKI
+515 GIDNKI
-523 VDKVTGK
+523 VDKVIDK
-530 VKKDGLL
+530 VRKDGFL
-537 KSLNDAAVGAYS
+537 KSVNDAAVGAYS
-549 YLASGKS
+549 YLSSAKSGDT
-556 SSSSGFTATG
+556 SGFTASG
-566 VDVPNQDKRIY
+566 VEVPHQDKRIY
-577 KTSNGDVVREG
+577 KTADGDVVREG
-588 GSRAWRNNNPSNM
+588 GSRSWRNNNPGNIIAGDYADSM
-601 IWGEGAK
+601 
-608 KLGAIGHDFN
+608 GAIGRDKMS
-618 AQGHV
+618 AGHV
-623 MAIFPDKET
+623 MAIFPTEEMGRIAKE
-632 GDKAREWMLFESNWA
+632 
-647 KQLATK
+647 QLIFRGANYK
-653 SDYGA
+653 NLKLSDAISRYA
-658 GLGYRDK
+658 
-665 TLSQALASHSPPEA
+665 PEFNSSGQRI
-679 ANDTAAYIRDALAAV
+679 NDTPQYIKNVLAAV
-694 GGKDKRMGDYTS
+694 GGSEKAMKDYTPS
-706 DERRAILDIIDK
+706 EQKAIIAAMKSTEDWSPGNEYK
-718 KEGWGVGKEYA
+718 VGGQNKF
-729 ANSPKNINAERL
+729 NSEKL
-741 LENIVAFNQQISQP
+741 LNNIVAFNRQISQP

-770 SQALQSGSKSIT
+770 SQALQSSSKSVT

-796 SASTISGTVT
+796 SSSTISGTVS
-806 DARDAWRSDL
+806 DGSNAWRENL

>member
-30 NDKLSAAIDN
+30 NDRLSAAIDN

-273 LLKFSEMVTGVLMFL
+273 LLKFSELVTGVLMFL
-288 NKNRDTAVTVFK
+288 NKNRDTAVSVFK
-300 GIGIVLGILLIPMV
+300 GIGIVLGVLLIPMV
-314 IKAATAFLGMFGAI
+314 IKAATAFLGMFAAI

-335 LALGSSL
+335 FALGAGL

-357 SLLGDYWKKWDET
+357 SLLGEYWKKWDST
-370 ITPIVKM
+370 ITPIIKL
-377 LDDFKD
+377 LDKLAD
-383 WFKDTTIGKWFTD
+383 WFKTTTIGKWFTD
-396 QDGNLET
+396 QEGNLNKLEAAFAAFAAYIAT
-403 WKVALGAFGLWFA
+403 KWAAKMLGAFFRVSRGASSVGKGLSKGFIGKA
-416 GKWVIGITAGLLKIG
+416 GGVAAATYIGSELADY
-431 AGFTAMFGWPGL
+431 A
-443 LVAGLI
+443 
-449 TALGIW
+449 
-455 QMKLNELDL
+455 LNEAFGDFDWFQRARTAQTWGDFGKAIIGEGDARWVDGEWVDNRGKQNGARLTENTLDIPTGDSERDTL
-464 SPLMTAAAE
+464 AAKVSKGELSLDEANDILMNGYDISSDADSEDGSVAKNHTERGLRYNSPLNLAYANQQGADNIGGW
-473 AKIKFDDLTK
+473 AKFDTEY
-483 SINMFRDAKN
+483 N
-493 GIDKVQAGIRAG
+493 GIRASANQLKMYYDG
-505 SEIIPGGSLA
+505 TSRAAGYQKLQTVWDIIHKWAPKGHGKNDPVAYSNTVASRMGVGVHDKINLNDSSVMYDLMKEMSKIENKGKFPYSKGLVMSAINGTGDPAVDLA
-515 KLAIDNKI
+515 NKI
-523 VDKVTGK
+523 N
-530 VKKDGLL
+530 
-537 KSLNDAAVGAYS
+537 SFNDFV
-549 YLASGKS
+549 
-556 SSSSGFTATG
+556 
-566 VDVPNQDKRIY
+566 
-577 KTSNGDVVREG
+577 SNPI
-588 GSRAWRNNNPSNM
+588 A
-601 IWGEGAK
+601 
-608 KLGAIGHDFN
+608 
-618 AQGHV
+618 
-623 MAIFPDKET
+623 
-632 GDKAREWMLFESNWA
+632 
-647 KQLATK
+647 
-653 SDYGA
+653 
-658 GLGYRDK
+658 
-665 TLSQALASHSPPEA
+665 
-679 ANDTAAYIRDALAAV
+679 
-694 GGKDKRMGDYTS
+694 
-706 DERRAILDIIDK
+706 
-718 KEGWGVGKEYA
+718 
-729 ANSPKNINAERL
+729 
-741 LENIVAFNQQISQP
+741 
-755 LTPNAMPGIQQTMAN
+755 PNAAAGTRQIMDN
-770 SQALQSGSKSIT
+770 SQMLQSGSKTVNNSVEA
-782 YNIDSKVENLNVNT
+782 NIENINIQT
-796 SASTISGTVT
+796 SSPTISGNVGDGIDVTV
-806 DARDAWRSDL
+806 RDHM
-816 FQTITP
+816 FQLITP

>member
-30 NDKLSAAIDN
+30 NDRLSAAIDN

-185 LDVADSLSGMS
+185 LDVADSLSGMP

-217 LQGRDAMQEMLDTQR
+217 LQGRDAMQEMLGTQR

-300 GIGIVLGILLIPMV
+300 GIGIVLGVLLIPMV

-416 GKWVIGITAGLLKIG
+416 GKWVVGITGGLLKIG
-431 AGFTAMFGWPGL
+431 AGFLALFGWPGL
-443 LVAGLI
+443 LVAGLV

-493 GIDKVQAGIRAG
+493 GINKVQAGIRAG
-505 SEIIPGGSLA
+505 SEIIPGGNIFKA
-515 KLAIDNKI
+515 GIDNKI
-523 VDKVTGK
+523 VEKTK
-530 VKKDGLL
+530 AKIEKDGLKKTL
-537 KSLNDAAVGAYS
+537 SDGWGGLVS
-549 YLASGKS
+549 FMASGS
-556 SSSSGFTATG
+556 SSQSSATS
-566 VDVPNQDKRIY
+566 VSAPSKNKRIY
-577 KTSNGDVVREG
+577 NNSDGGLAKEG
-588 GSRAWRNNNPSNM
+588 GSRSWRNNNPGNVEY
-601 IWGEGAK
+601 GDFAK
-608 KLGAIGHDFN
+608 RFGAIGTDGRF
-618 AQGHV
+618 
-623 MAIFPDKET
+623 AIFPTEEAGKKAKEH
-632 GDKAREWMLFESNWA
+632 LIFESGGA
-647 KQLATK
+647 RQLSTK
-653 SDYGA
+653 GDYGA

-665 TLSQALASHSPPEA
+665 TLSQMLTAYAPPEE
-679 ANDTAAYIRDALAAV
+679 NPTDVYIKRVLSAV
-694 GGKDKRMGDYTS
+694 GSEKRMGDYSTE
-706 DERRAILDIIDK
+706 ERAVILEAMK
-718 KEGWGVGKEYA
+718 KVEGWRVGEEYA
-729 ANSPKNINAERL
+729 LGNPKINSEKL
-741 LENIVAFNQQISQP
+741 LENIASFNQQISQP

-770 SQALQSGSKSIT
+770 SQALQSGSKSVT

-796 SASTISGTVT
+796 SASTISGAVT

>member
-30 NDKLSAAIDN
+30 NDRLSAAIDN

-273 LLKFSEMVTGVLMFL
+273 FLKFSEKVSGFLMFL
-288 NKNRDTAVTVFK
+288 NKNRDTAVTLFK
-300 GIGIVLGILLIPMV
+300 GIGIAIGLFLIPMAL
-314 IKAATAFLGMFGAI
+314 KAATAFMAMFAPLFGGI
-328 GLVPLAL
+328 GLILLLGLVLA
-335 LALGSSL
+335 G
-342 WLLYDDFKK
+342 LYDDY
-351 WKAGGE
+351 E
-357 SLLGDYWKKWDET
+357 TWKKGGDSLFDYSEWEENIEMVLT
-370 ITPIVKM
+370 ALKG
-377 LDDFKD
+377 LKD

-416 GKWVIGITAGLLKIG
+416 GKWVVGITGGLLKIG
-431 AGFTAMFGWPGL
+431 AGFAAMFGWPGL
-443 LVAGLI
+443 LVAGLV

-505 SEIIPGGSLA
+505 SEIIPGGNIFKA
-515 KLAIDNKI
+515 GIDNKVI
-523 VDKVTGK
+523 EKTK
-530 VKKDGLL
+530 AKIEKDGLKKTL
-537 KSLNDAAVGAYS
+537 SDGWGGLVS
-549 YLASGKS
+549 FMASGS
-556 SSSSGFTATG
+556 SSQSSATS
-566 VDVPNQDKRIY
+566 VSAPSKNKRIY
-577 KTSNGDVVREG
+577 NNSDGGFAKEG
-588 GSRAWRNNNPSNM
+588 GSRSWRNNNPGNVEY
-601 IWGEGAK
+601 GDFAK
-608 KLGAIGHDFN
+608 RFGAIGTDGRF
-618 AQGHV
+618 
-623 MAIFPDKET
+623 AIFPTEEAGKKAKEH
-632 GDKAREWMLFESNWA
+632 LIFESGGA
-647 KQLATK
+647 RQLSTK
-653 SDYGA
+653 GDYGA

-665 TLSQALASHSPPEA
+665 TLSQMLTAYAPPEE
-679 ANDTAAYIRDALAAV
+679 NPTDVYIKRVLSAV
-694 GGKDKRMGDYTS
+694 GSEKRMGDYSTE
-706 DERRAILDIIDK
+706 ERAVILEAMK
-718 KEGWGVGKEYA
+718 KVEGWRAGEEYA
-729 ANSPKNINAERL
+729 LSNPKINSEKL
-741 LENIVAFNQQISQP
+741 LENIASFNQQISQP
-755 LTPNAMPGIQQTMAN
+755 LTPNAMLGIQQTMAN
-770 SQALQSGSKSIT
+770 SQVLQSGSKSVT

>member
-30 NDKLSAAIDN
+30 NDRLSAAIDN

-273 LLKFSEMVTGVLMFL
+273 FLKFSEKVSGFLMFL
-288 NKNRDTAVTVFK
+288 NKNRDTAVTLFK
-300 GIGIVLGILLIPMV
+300 GIGIAIGLFLIPMAL
-314 IKAATAFLGMFGAI
+314 KAATAFMAMFAPLFGGVGLI
-328 GLVPLAL
+328 LLLGLVLA
-335 LALGSSL
+335 G
-342 WLLYDDFKK
+342 LYDDY
-351 WKAGGE
+351 E
-357 SLLGDYWKKWDET
+357 TWKKGGDSLFDYSGWEENIEMVLT
-370 ITPIVKM
+370 A
-377 LDDFKD
+377 LKD
-383 WFKDTTIGKWFTD
+383 LKEWFKDTTIGKWFTD

-416 GKWVIGITAGLLKIG
+416 GKWVVGITSGLLKIG
-431 AGFTAMFGWPGL
+431 AGFAAMFGWPGL
-443 LVAGLI
+443 LVAGLV

-505 SEIIPGGSLA
+505 SEIIPGGNIFKA
-515 KLAIDNKI
+515 GIDNKVI
-523 VDKVTGK
+523 EKTK
-530 VKKDGLL
+530 AKIEKDGLKKTL
-537 KSLNDAAVGAYS
+537 SDGWGGLVS
-549 YLASGKS
+549 FMASGS
-556 SSSSGFTATG
+556 SSQSSATS
-566 VDVPNQDKRIY
+566 VSAPSKNKRIY
-577 KTSNGDVVREG
+577 NNSDGGFAKEG
-588 GSRAWRNNNPSNM
+588 GSRSWRNNNPGNVEY
-601 IWGEGAK
+601 GDFAK
-608 KLGAIGHDFN
+608 RFGAIGTDGRF
-618 AQGHV
+618 
-623 MAIFPDKET
+623 AIFPTEEAGKKAKEH
-632 GDKAREWMLFESNWA
+632 LIFESGGA
-647 KQLATK
+647 RQLSTK
-653 SDYGA
+653 GDYGA

-665 TLSQALASHSPPEA
+665 TLSQMLTAYAPPEE
-679 ANDTAAYIRDALAAV
+679 NPTDVYIKRVLSAV
-694 GGKDKRMGDYTS
+694 GSEKRMGDYSTE
-706 DERRAILDIIDK
+706 ERAVILEAMK
-718 KEGWGVGKEYA
+718 KVEGWRAGEEYA
-729 ANSPKNINAERL
+729 LSNPKINSEKL
-741 LENIVAFNQQISQP
+741 LENIASFNQQISQP

-770 SQALQSGSKSIT
+770 SQALQSGSKSVT

>member
-130 SGGSADGMA
+130 SGGSTDGMA

-300 GIGIVLGILLIPMV
+300 GIGIVLGVLLIPMV

-416 GKWVIGITAGLLKIG
+416 GKWVVGITGGLLKIG

-443 LVAGLI
+443 LVAGLV

-493 GIDKVQAGIRAG
+493 GIDKVQAGVRAG
-505 SEIIPGGSLA
+505 SEIIPGGNIFKA
-515 KLAIDNKI
+515 GIDNKI
-523 VDKVTGK
+523 VDKVIDK
-530 VKKDGLL
+530 VRKDGFL
-537 KSLNDAAVGAYS
+537 KSVNDAAVGAYS
-549 YLASGKS
+549 YLASAKS
-556 SSSSGFTATG
+556 GDTSGFTASG
-566 VDVPNQDKRIY
+566 VEVPHWNKRVFKTQD
-577 KTSNGDVVREG
+577 GDVKREG
-588 GSRAWRNNNPSNM
+588 GSRSWRNNNPGNVEY
-601 IWGEGAK
+601 GDFAK
-608 KLGAIGHDFN
+608 KFGAIGTDGRF
-618 AQGHV
+618 
-623 MAIFPDKET
+623 AIFPTEEAGRKAKEY
-632 GDKAREWMLFESNWA
+632 LIFESNGGR
-647 KQLATK
+647 QLSTK
-653 SDYGA
+653 GDYGA
-658 GLGYRDK
+658 GLGYKDK
-665 TLSQALASHSPPEA
+665 TLSQML
-679 ANDTAAYIRDALAAV
+679 TAYAPKEENITNGYIKSVLSAV
-694 GGKDKRMGDYTS
+694 GVEKRMGDYTS
-706 DERRAILDIIDK
+706 EERAVILEAMK
-718 KEGWGVGKEYA
+718 KVEGWDAGDETRVGQ
-729 ANSPKNINAERL
+729 PKIDAGRL
-741 LENIVAFNQQISQP
+741 LANLTSFNKQISQP

-770 SQALQSGSKSIT
+770 SEMLQAGSKTVNNSVEANFGDI
-782 YNIDSKVENLNVNT
+782 NINT
-796 SASTISGTVT
+796 SSPTISGGLTEAT
-806 DARDAWRSDL
+806 TTARESM
-816 FQTITP
+816 FQLITP

>member
-25 KATAE
+25 KATTESDRLA
-30 NDKLSAAIDN
+30 AAID
-40 VSDSSADLTITIK
+40 DLTAAIK
-53 NQADETKKAAKKQD
+53 GQGDETKKAKKKQD

-72 INNGIKAIG
+72 VNNGIKAVG
-81 ALFATIMASSGLSKL
+81 AFFTTILVSSGLSKL
-96 ISEIQKSNDQLYF
+96 ISEVNRANDQLYF

-217 LQGRDAMQEMLDTQR
+217 LQGRDAMQDMLDTQR

-273 LLKFSEMVTGVLMFL
+273 FLKFSEKVSGFLMFL
-288 NKNRDTAVTVFK
+288 NKNRDTAVTLFK
-300 GIGIVLGILLIPMV
+300 GIGIAIGLFLIPMAL
-314 IKAATAFLGMFGAI
+314 KAATAFMAMFAPLFGGI
-328 GLVPLAL
+328 GLILLLGLVLA
-335 LALGSSL
+335 G
-342 WLLYDDFKK
+342 LYDDY
-351 WKAGGE
+351 E
-357 SLLGDYWKKWDET
+357 TWKKGGDSLFDYSEWEENIEMVLT
-370 ITPIVKM
+370 ALKG
-377 LDDFKD
+377 LKD

-396 QDGNLET
+396 QDGNLEA

-449 TALGIW
+449 TALGLW
-455 QMKLNELDL
+455 QLKLNELDL

-473 AKIKFDDLTK
+473 AKIKVDDLTK
-483 SINMFRDAKN
+483 SLDMLRKAEN
-493 GIDKVQAGIRAG
+493 GGDKAQALIRAG
-505 SEIIPGGSLA
+505 SDIIPGGHFLKMGIDA
-515 KLAIDNKI
+515 KLPEKIRNKI
-523 VDKVTGK
+523 EKDGIKNSVTDLWGSTKNYLVSAGK
-530 VKKDGLL
+530 VQERNKQKSDDGKVASVHKERGLRYN
-537 KSLNDAAVGAYS
+537 SPLNLAYANQQGADNTGGWAKFDTEYNGIR
-549 YLASGKS
+549 AS
-556 SSSSGFTATG
+556 
-566 VDVPNQDKRIY
+566 
-577 KTSNGDVVREG
+577 
-588 GSRAWRNNNPSNM
+588 
-601 IWGEGAK
+601 
-608 KLGAIGHDFN
+608 
-618 AQGHV
+618 
-623 MAIFPDKET
+623 
-632 GDKAREWMLFESNWA
+632 A
-647 KQLATK
+647 KQLKMYYDGTSRAAGYKKLQTV
-653 SDYGA
+653 SDIIHQWAPKGHGKNDPVAYSNTVASRMGV
-658 GLGYRDK
+658 GVKDK
-665 TLSQALASHSPPEA
+665 IDLNNPAVMLSLMKEMSKVENNGKFPYSDQLAMSAIQGTGDPYANA
-679 ANDTAAYIRDALAAV
+679 AN
-694 GGKDKRMGDYTS
+694 
-706 DERRAILDIIDK
+706 
-718 KEGWGVGKEYA
+718 
-729 ANSPKNINAERL
+729 NINK
-741 LENIVAFNQQISQP
+741 FNEFVSKPIA
-755 LTPNAMPGIQQTMAN
+755 PNAAAGTRQIMDN
-770 SQALQSGSKSIT
+770 SQMLQSGSKT
-782 YNIDSKVENLNVNT
+782 VNNKVEANIENINVHT
-796 SASTISGTVT
+796 SASTLSGNVSDGLDVTV
-806 DARDAWRSDL
+806 RDHM
-816 FQTITP
+816 FQLITP

>member
-109 LSKNLGMSAT
+109 LSKNLGMSAA

-273 LLKFSEMVTGVLMFL
+273 FLKFSEKVSGFLMFL
-288 NKNRDTAVTVFK
+288 NKNRDTAVTLFK
-300 GIGIVLGILLIPMV
+300 GIGIAIGLFLIPMAL
-314 IKAATAFLGMFGAI
+314 KAATAFMAMFAPLFGGVGLI
-328 GLVPLAL
+328 LFLGLVLA
-335 LALGSSL
+335 G
-342 WLLYDDFKK
+342 LYDDY
-351 WKAGGE
+351 E
-357 SLLGDYWKKWDET
+357 TWKKGGDSLFDYSGWEENIEMVLT
-370 ITPIVKM
+370 A
-377 LDDFKD
+377 LKD
-383 WFKDTTIGKWFTD
+383 LKEWFKDTTIGKWFTD

-416 GKWVIGITAGLLKIG
+416 GKWVVGITAGLLKIG
-431 AGFTAMFGWPGL
+431 AGFAAMFGWPGL
-443 LVAGLI
+443 MVAGLI
-449 TALGIW
+449 TALGLW
-455 QMKLNELDL
+455 QLKLNELDL

-505 SEIIPGGSLA
+505 SEIIPGGNIFKA
-515 KLAIDNKI
+515 GIDNKI
-523 VDKVTGK
+523 VEKTK
-530 VKKDGLL
+530 AKIEKDGLKKTL
-537 KSLNDAAVGAYS
+537 SDGWGGLVS
-549 YLASGKS
+549 FMASGS
-556 SSSSGFTATG
+556 SSQSSATS
-566 VDVPNQDKRIY
+566 VSAPSKNKRIY
-577 KTSNGDVVREG
+577 NNSDGGFAKEG
-588 GSRAWRNNNPSNM
+588 GSRSWRNNNPGNVEY
-601 IWGEGAK
+601 GDFAK
-608 KLGAIGHDFN
+608 RFGAIGTDGRF
-618 AQGHV
+618 
-623 MAIFPDKET
+623 AIFPTEEAGKKAKEH
-632 GDKAREWMLFESNWA
+632 LIFESGGA
-647 KQLATK
+647 RQLSTK
-653 SDYGA
+653 GDYGA

-665 TLSQALASHSPPEA
+665 TLSQMLTAYAPPEE
-679 ANDTAAYIRDALAAV
+679 NPTDVYIKRVLSAV
-694 GGKDKRMGDYTS
+694 GSEKRMGDYSTE
-706 DERRAILDIIDK
+706 ERAVILEAMK
-718 KEGWGVGKEYA
+718 KVEGWRVGEEYA
-729 ANSPKNINAERL
+729 LGNPKINSEKL
-741 LENIVAFNQQISQP
+741 LENIASFNQQISQP

-770 SQALQSGSKSIT
+770 SQALQSGSKSVT

>member
-13 KLDNRGFSNEVK
+13 KLDKGKFSNDAK
-25 KATAE
+25 KATTESDRLA
-30 NDKLSAAIDN
+30 AAID
-40 VSDSSADLTITIK
+40 DLTAAIK
-53 NQADETKKAAKKQD
+53 GQGDETKKAKKKQD

-72 INNGIKAIG
+72 INNGIKAVG
-81 ALFATIMASSGLSKL
+81 AFFTTILVSSGLSKL
-96 ISEIQKSNDQLYF
+96 ISEVNRANDQLYF

-232 GLVIS
+232 GLIIS

-249 KQNAQVRQGWEGL
+249 KQNAKVRQGWEGL

-273 LLKFSEMVTGVLMFL
+273 FLKFSEKVSGFLMFL
-288 NKNRDTAVTVFK
+288 NKNRDTAVTLFK
-300 GIGIVLGILLIPMV
+300 GIGIAIGLFLIPMAL
-314 IKAATAFLGMFGAI
+314 KAATAFMAMFAPLFGGVGLI
-328 GLVPLAL
+328 LLLGLVLA
-335 LALGSSL
+335 G
-342 WLLYDDFKK
+342 LYDDY
-351 WKAGGE
+351 E
-357 SLLGDYWKKWDET
+357 TWKKGGDSLFDYSGWEENIEMVLT
-370 ITPIVKM
+370 ALKG
-377 LDDFKD
+377 LKD

-416 GKWVIGITAGLLKIG
+416 GKWVVGITGGLLKIG
-431 AGFTAMFGWPGL
+431 AGFAAMFGWPGL
-443 LVAGLI
+443 LVAGLV

-505 SEIIPGGSLA
+505 SEIIPGGNIFKA
-515 KLAIDNKI
+515 GIDNKI
-523 VDKVTGK
+523 VEKTK
-530 VKKDGLL
+530 AKIEKDGLKKTL
-537 KSLNDAAVGAYS
+537 SDGWGGLVS
-549 YLASGKS
+549 FMASGS
-556 SSSSGFTATG
+556 SSQSSATS
-566 VDVPNQDKRIY
+566 VSAPSKNKRIY
-577 KTSNGDVVREG
+577 NNSDGGFAKEG
-588 GSRAWRNNNPSNM
+588 GSRSWRNNNPGNVEY
-601 IWGEGAK
+601 GDFAK
-608 KLGAIGHDFN
+608 RFGAIGTDGRF
-618 AQGHV
+618 
-623 MAIFPDKET
+623 AIFPTEEAGKKAKEH
-632 GDKAREWMLFESNWA
+632 LIFESGGA
-647 KQLATK
+647 RQLSTK
-653 SDYGA
+653 GDYGA

-665 TLSQALASHSPPEA
+665 TLSQMLTAYAPPEE
-679 ANDTAAYIRDALAAV
+679 NPTDVYIKRVLSAV
-694 GGKDKRMGDYTS
+694 GSEKRMGDYSTE
-706 DERRAILDIIDK
+706 ERAVILEAMK
-718 KEGWGVGKEYA
+718 KVEGWRVGEEYA
-729 ANSPKNINAERL
+729 LGNPKINSEKL
-741 LENIVAFNQQISQP
+741 LENIASFNQQISQP

-770 SQALQSGSKSIT
+770 SQALQSGSKSVT

>member
-13 KLDNRGFSNEVK
+13 KLDKGKFSNDAK
-25 KATAE
+25 KATTESDRLA
-30 NDKLSAAIDN
+30 AAID
-40 VSDSSADLTITIK
+40 DLTAAIK
-53 NQADETKKAAKKQD
+53 GQGDETKKAKKKQD

-72 INNGIKAIG
+72 VNNGIKAVG
-81 ALFATIMASSGLSKL
+81 AFFTTILVSSGLSKL
-96 ISEIQKSNDQLYF
+96 ISEVGRTNDQLYF

-273 LLKFSEMVTGVLMFL
+273 LLKFSEKVSGFLMFL
-288 NKNRDTAVTVFK
+288 NKNRDTAVTLFK
-300 GIGIVLGILLIPMV
+300 GIGIAIGLFLIPMAL
-314 IKAATAFLGMFGAI
+314 KAATAFMAMFAPLFGGVGLI
-328 GLVPLAL
+328 LLLGLVLA
-335 LALGSSL
+335 G
-342 WLLYDDFKK
+342 LYDDY
-351 WKAGGE
+351 E
-357 SLLGDYWKKWDET
+357 TWKKGGDSLFDYSGWEENIDMVLT
-370 ITPIVKM
+370 A
-377 LDDFKD
+377 LKD
-383 WFKDTTIGKWFTD
+383 LKEWFKDTTIGKWFTD

-416 GKWVIGITAGLLKIG
+416 GKWVVGITGGLLKIG

-443 LVAGLI
+443 LVAGLV

-483 SINMFRDAKN
+483 SINMFRDARN

-505 SEIIPGGSLA
+505 SEIIPGGNIFKA
-515 KLAIDNKI
+515 GIDNKI
-523 VDKVTGK
+523 VDKVIDK
-530 VKKDGLL
+530 VRKDGFL
-537 KSLNDAAVGAYS
+537 KSVNDAAVGAYS
-549 YLASGKS
+549 YLSSAKSGDT
-556 SSSSGFTATG
+556 SGFTASG
-566 VDVPNQDKRIY
+566 VEVPNQNKRIY
-577 KTSNGDVVREG
+577 KTANGDIVREG
-588 GSRAWRNNNPSNM
+588 GSRSWRNNNPGNIIAGDYADSM
-601 IWGEGAK
+601 
-608 KLGAIGHDFN
+608 GAIGKDKMSN
-618 AQGHV
+618 GHI
-623 MAIFPDKET
+623 MAIFPTEEMGRAAKEQLIFR
-632 GDKAREWMLFESNWA
+632 GASYKNLKLSDAISRYAPEFNSNG
-647 KQLATK
+647 K
-653 SDYGA
+653 
-658 GLGYRDK
+658 RI
-665 TLSQALASHSPPEA
+665 
-679 ANDTAAYIRDALAAV
+679 NDTPQYIKNVLAAV
-694 GGKDKRMGDYTS
+694 GGSEKVMKDYTPS
-706 DERRAILDIIDK
+706 EQKAIIAAMKNTEDWRAGNEYTTGNPKKLDSEK
-718 KEGWGVGKEYA
+718 
-729 ANSPKNINAERL
+729 L
-741 LENIVAFNQQISQP
+741 LSHLISFNEQISQP

-770 SQALQSGSKSIT
+770 SQALQAGSKSVT
-782 YNIDSKVENLNVNT
+782 YNITAPVENLNVNT
-796 SASTISGTVT
+796 TSPTISGTVG
-806 DARDAWRSDL
+806 DGSNAWRENL

>member
-40 VSDSSADLTITIK
+40 VSDSSANLTITIK
-53 NQADETKKAAKKQD
+53 NQADETKKAKKKQD

-249 KQNAQVRQGWEGL
+249 KQNAKVRQGWEGL

-288 NKNRDTAVTVFK
+288 NKNRDTAVMVFK
-300 GIGIVLGILLIPMV
+300 GIGIVLGVLLIPMV
-314 IKAATAFLGMFGAI
+314 IKAATAFLGMFAAI

-335 LALGSSL
+335 FALGAGL

-351 WKAGGE
+351 WKEGGK
-357 SLLGDYWKKWDET
+357 SLLGEYWKDWDET
-370 ITPIVKM
+370 ITPIVRM
-377 LDDFKD
+377 LDDFKE

-403 WKVALGAFGLWFA
+403 WKAGLGAAALYFGSKFVKPLSA
-416 GKWVIGITAGLLKIG
+416 GISSLSKLFRLLLRWPMLVI
-431 AGFTAMFGWPGL
+431 AGFSLAWYH
-443 LVAGLI
+443 I
-449 TALGIW
+449 S
-455 QMKLNELDL
+455 KLKDLDL
-464 SPLMTAAAE
+464 SPLMAAAGE

-505 SEIIPGGSLA
+505 SDLLMGGNLL
-515 KLAIDNKI
+515 KIGIDNK
-523 VDKVTGK
+523 VADKVIDK
-530 VKKDGLL
+530 IKKDGFA
-537 KSLNDAAVGAYS
+537 KSVKDAAVGAYS
-549 YLASGKS
+549 YLSSAKSGDT
-556 SSSSGFTATG
+556 SGFTASG
-566 VDVPNQDKRIY
+566 VEVPNQNKRIY
-577 KTSNGDVVREG
+577 KTANGDIVREG
-588 GSRAWRNNNPSNM
+588 GSRSWRNNNPGNIIAGDYADSM
-601 IWGEGAK
+601 
-608 KLGAIGHDFN
+608 GAIGRDKMSN
-618 AQGHV
+618 GHI
-623 MAIFPDKET
+623 MAIFPTEEMGRAAKE
-632 GDKAREWMLFESNWA
+632 
-647 KQLATK
+647 QLIFRGASYK
-653 SDYGA
+653 NLKLSDAISRYA
-658 GLGYRDK
+658 
-665 TLSQALASHSPPEA
+665 PEFNSSGKRI
-679 ANDTAAYIRDALAAV
+679 NDTPQYIKNVLAAV
-694 GGKDKRMGDYTS
+694 GGSEKVMKDYTPS
-706 DERRAILDIIDK
+706 EQKAIIAAMKNTEDWRAGNEYTTGNPKKLDSEK
-718 KEGWGVGKEYA
+718 
-729 ANSPKNINAERL
+729 L
-741 LENIVAFNQQISQP
+741 LSHLISFNEQISQP

-782 YNIDSKVENLNVNT
+782 YNITAPVENLNVNT
-796 SASTISGTVT
+796 TSPTISGTVG
-806 DARDAWRSDL
+806 DGSNAWRENL

>member
-30 NDKLSAAIDN
+30 NDRLSAAIDN

-273 LLKFSEMVTGVLMFL
+273 FLKFSEKVSGFLMFL
-288 NKNRDTAVTVFK
+288 NKNRDTAVTLFK
-300 GIGIVLGILLIPMV
+300 GIGIAIGLFLIPMAL
-314 IKAATAFLGMFGAI
+314 KAATAFMAMFAPLFGGVGLI
-328 GLVPLAL
+328 LLLGLVLA
-335 LALGSSL
+335 G
-342 WLLYDDFKK
+342 LYDDY
-351 WKAGGE
+351 E
-357 SLLGDYWKKWDET
+357 TWKKGGDSLFDYSGWEENIEMVLT
-370 ITPIVKM
+370 A
-377 LDDFKD
+377 LKD
-383 WFKDTTIGKWFTD
+383 LKEWFKDTTIGKWFTD

-416 GKWVIGITAGLLKIG
+416 GKWVVGITAGLLKIG
-431 AGFTAMFGWPGL
+431 AGFAAMFGWPGL

-449 TALGIW
+449 TALGLW
-455 QMKLNELDL
+455 QLKLNELDL

-473 AKIKFDDLTK
+473 AKIKVDDLTK
-483 SINMFRDAKN
+483 SLDMLRNAEN
-493 GIDKVQAGIRAG
+493 GGDKAQALIRAG
-505 SEIIPGGSLA
+505 GDIIPGGNFLKMGIDA
-515 KLAIDNKI
+515 KLPEKIRNKI
-523 VDKVTGK
+523 EKDGIKNSVTDLWGSTKDYLVSAGK
-530 VKKDGLL
+530 VQERNKQKSDDGKVASVHKERGLRYN
-537 KSLNDAAVGAYS
+537 SPLNLAYANQQGADNTGGWAKFDTEYNGIR
-549 YLASGKS
+549 AS
-556 SSSSGFTATG
+556 
-566 VDVPNQDKRIY
+566 
-577 KTSNGDVVREG
+577 
-588 GSRAWRNNNPSNM
+588 
-601 IWGEGAK
+601 
-608 KLGAIGHDFN
+608 
-618 AQGHV
+618 
-623 MAIFPDKET
+623 
-632 GDKAREWMLFESNWA
+632 A
-647 KQLATK
+647 KQLKMYYDGTSRAAGYKKLQTV
-653 SDYGA
+653 SDIIHQWAPKGHGKNDPVAYSNTVASRMGV
-658 GLGYRDK
+658 GVKDK
-665 TLSQALASHSPPEA
+665 IDLNNPAVMLSLMKEMSKVENNGKFPYSDQLAMSAIQGTGDPYANA
-679 ANDTAAYIRDALAAV
+679 AN
-694 GGKDKRMGDYTS
+694 
-706 DERRAILDIIDK
+706 
-718 KEGWGVGKEYA
+718 
-729 ANSPKNINAERL
+729 NINK
-741 LENIVAFNQQISQP
+741 FNEFVSKPIA
-755 LTPNAMPGIQQTMAN
+755 PNAAAGTRQIMDN
-770 SQALQSGSKSIT
+770 SQMLQSGSKT
-782 YNIDSKVENLNVNT
+782 VNNNVEANIENINVHT
-796 SASTISGTVT
+796 SASTLSGNVSDGLDVTV
-806 DARDAWRSDL
+806 RDHM
-816 FQTITP
+816 FQLITP